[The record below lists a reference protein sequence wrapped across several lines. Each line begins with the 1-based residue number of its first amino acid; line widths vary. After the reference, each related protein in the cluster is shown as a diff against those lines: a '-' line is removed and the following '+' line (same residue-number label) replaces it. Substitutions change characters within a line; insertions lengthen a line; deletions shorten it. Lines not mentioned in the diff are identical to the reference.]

1 MNVFITGLNGFI
13 ARHLAAWFSERGY
26 VVTGTSRSGSERF
39 RTMAWRMGD
48 PIEGA
53 ALARVD
59 VVMHAAHDFTPG
71 AMNTNIRGTL
81 AMERAAAG
89 AGVRRQILVSS
100 LSARPDAVSEYGRT
114 KLALEEYFIRNN
126 HTIVRPGT
134 VLGKGGLFGK
144 IAGMMKSLPV
154 LPLLDGGHAR
164 MTVIGVHDLCRAL
177 EAILQIHEAKQYNL
191 YYEEMPTFGEL
202 LRQLGTILNRNV
214 LFVPVP
220 AAFLLLPLSV
230 LRYLRI
236 RPPIDVD
243 NLKGYITNLAPYHP
257 TNLSSVLARHSTL
270 QAVLEEAWGRRNTGD
285 RYPFHN
291 SHLPAEEHKKKI

>member
-1 MNVFITGLNGFI
+1 M
-13 ARHLAAWFSERGY
+13 
-26 VVTGTSRSGSERF
+26 VTGTSRSSSERF
-39 RTMAWRMGD
+39 HAIAWRLGD
-48 PIEGA
+48 PIESA

-59 VVMHAAHDFTPG
+59 VIIHAAHDFGPG
-71 AMNTNIRGTL
+71 AMNANIKGTL
-81 AMERAAAG
+81 AMERAAAS
-89 AGVRRQILVSS
+89 AGVGRQILVSS

-114 KLALEEYFIRNN
+114 KLAEEEYFIRNS

-134 VLGKGGLFGK
+134 VLGQGGLFGK

-154 LPLLDGGHAR
+154 LPLLDGGRAR

-243 NLKGYITNLAPYHP
+243 NLKGYITNLAPYYP
-257 TNLSSVLARHSTL
+257 TNLSSVLAAALDACKLRSRRPGKSRST
-270 QAVLEEAWGRRNTGD
+270 
-285 RYPFHN
+285 
-291 SHLPAEEHKKKI
+291 

>member
-13 ARHLAAWFSERGY
+13 ARHLAAWLSERGY

-39 RTMAWRMGD
+39 HVIAWRLGD
-48 PIEGA
+48 PIEST
-53 ALARVD
+53 ALAGVD
-59 VVMHAAHDFTPG
+59 AIIHAAHDFTPG
-71 AMNTNIRGTL
+71 AMNTNIEGTL
-81 AMERAAAG
+81 AMERAAAA

-100 LSARPDAVSEYGRT
+100 LSARPDAISEYGRT
-114 KLALEEYFIRNN
+114 KLAEEEYFIRNN

-134 VLGKGGLFGK
+134 VLGKGGLFSK
-144 IAGMMKSLPV
+144 IAGVMESWPL
-154 LPLLDGGHAR
+154 LPLLDGGRAR

-191 YYEEMPTFGEL
+191 YYEEMPTLGEIL
-202 LRQLGTILNRNV
+202 GQLGTILNRKV

-230 LRYLRI
+230 LRHLGI
-236 RPPIDVD
+236 RAPLDVD

-257 TNLSSVLARHSTL
+257 TNLSSVLPQPSTSET
-270 QAVLEEAWGRRNTGD
+270 AVAEAWEGG
-285 RYPFHN
+285 
-291 SHLPAEEHKKKI
+291 L